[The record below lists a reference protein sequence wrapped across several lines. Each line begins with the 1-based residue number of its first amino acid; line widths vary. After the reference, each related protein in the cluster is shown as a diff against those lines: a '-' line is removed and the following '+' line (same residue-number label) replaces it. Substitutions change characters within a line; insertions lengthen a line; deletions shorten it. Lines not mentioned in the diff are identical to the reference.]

1 MFGFFIGTAC
11 LVGFAALAR
20 RGRRHHFYGHGGCHH
35 GHRGRGGRFFI
46 HRILGRLDTTPG
58 QEKVIRE
65 AIADLKDEAWSLR
78 SEIRGTRSEL
88 AQAIRA
94 PELDKALIDRC
105 LDCFHQFF
113 ALPVEEKLRYKLPS
127 GGGARGYTPFGIET
141 AKGAKHYDLKEFWH
155 VGRELPP
162 GHPFHA
168 LMAPN
173 IWVDSIPGFR
183 ETTYGLYQAFDALGA
198 KLLSAIGPSRRRFG
212 ASVAACYPSMRTRQ
226 VARAANGSGL

>member
-94 PELDKALIDRC
+94 PELDKALIDRV
-105 LDCFHQFF
+105 F
-113 ALPVEEKLRYKLPS
+113 AKHDEVIEKLRASALRTAEQVHATLDERQRKQLADMIEAGPW
-127 GGGARGYTPFGIET
+127 GYAG
-141 AKGAKHYDLKEFWH
+141 
-155 VGRELPP
+155 
-162 GHPFHA
+162 
-168 LMAPN
+168 
-173 IWVDSIPGFR
+173 
-183 ETTYGLYQAFDALGA
+183 
-198 KLLSAIGPSRRRFG
+198 
-212 ASVAACYPSMRTRQ
+212 C
-226 VARAANGSGL
+226 